1 MILEPILDGSKQ
13 ESHPL
18 MSIEHLH
25 MGPNMKDMEE
35 TKLIKQGIS
44 KIIKIKYS
52 IYIYIYIYVYVYII
66 CACVS
71 VWVKI
76 GYPNT

>member
-52 IYIYIYIYVYVYII
+52 IYIYIYIYIYVYI
-66 CACVS
+66 
-71 VWVKI
+71 
-76 GYPNT
+76 

>member
-25 MGPNMKDMEE
+25 MGSNMKDMEE

-52 IYIYIYIYVYVYII
+52 IFIYII

-71 VWVKI
+71 V
-76 GYPNT
+76 

>member
-1 MILEPILDGSKQ
+1 
-13 ESHPL
+13 

-25 MGPNMKDMEE
+25 MGSNMKDMEE

-52 IYIYIYIYVYVYII
+52 IFIYII

-71 VWVKI
+71 V
-76 GYPNT
+76 

>member
-25 MGPNMKDMEE
+25 MGSNMKDIEE

-44 KIIKIKYS
+44 KIIKIKY
-52 IYIYIYIYVYVYII
+52 IQYIYIM
-66 CACVS
+66 CVCLGMIEN
-71 VWVKI
+71 WV
-76 GYPNT
+76 PQHLDA